1 MTSIFLSAG
10 LPRIEETDLI
20 EDWNQEYQNIK
31 YSMAKKIILLVEDSP
46 DDELLTTYTQKKL
59 YYEQGGDCDGWFEV
73 HCRYGVEHLIIGCID
88 KQEIKVGAEKIKE
101 LEIKLR
107 KMFEINEKLQAKKK
121 PWQAKS
127 DIDDVIRRR
136 KGEPDKRISR
146 MPKKI

>member
-1 MTSIFLSAG
+1 
-10 LPRIEETDLI
+10 
-20 EDWNQEYQNIK
+20 
-31 YSMAKKIILLVEDSP
+31 
-46 DDELLTTYTQKKL
+46 
-59 YYEQGGDCDGWFEV
+59 
-73 HCRYGVEHLIIGCID
+73 
-88 KQEIKVGAEKIKE
+88 VGAEKIKE